1 MERLVVFGKGG
12 IGKSTTSCNLSAAM
26 AMAGRRVLHIGCDPK
41 QDSTVSLLRGEMLT
55 AMTDREGVVLVL
67 ITGIPGLTRRAA
79 PRLLL
84 SDTVEAPSQC

>member
-1 MERLVVFGKGG
+1 MNPPLVQISNDRPSLLVGTVLALLVVGLTTACGDDTG
-12 IGKSTTSCNLSAAM
+12 TEVGSNDTSCT
-26 AMAGRRVLHIGCDPK
+26 AG
-41 QDSTVSLLRGEMLT
+41 T
-55 AMTDREGVVLVL
+55 GVVLVL